1 MFMKKIIFVIVIFA
15 AVCTS
20 ILAQKAE
27 KLKAEE
33 IISKHL
39 ESIGTKEKRAE
50 IKNQTI
56 VGASEFVTLRRG
68 VLKISGNAVFAS
80 EGTKLFFGAN
90 YDSVQYPS
98 DRIFFDG
105 DKVSLGFIESGFRS
119 AFSSYMIVNKQIISE
134 GLFGGCL
141 TTGWSLFDTSSRGAK
156 VKTAGKK
163 KIDGKET
170 YVLEYVAKK
179 YSSPSVKLFFDA
191 QTFQHVQTEYF
202 QAFPS
207 TQLSPILLARQ
218 PERGQTLTESFSSFS
233 IENGL
238 TLPHKHTVH
247 LILEGARTYTEY
259 EWTFQ
264 FSKFLFN
271 QKLDPKSFD
280 ADAK

>member
-1 MFMKKIIFVIVIFA
+1 MFMKKIIFVIIIFA
-15 AVCTS
+15 VVCTS
-20 ILAQKAE
+20 IFAQKAE

-33 IISKHL
+33 IIAKHL

-56 VGASEFVTLRRG
+56 AGSSEFVTLRRG
-68 VLKISGNAVFAS
+68 VLKIAGTVVFAS
-80 EGTKLFFGAN
+80 EGPKLFFGAN

-105 DKVSLGFIESGFRS
+105 DKVNLGFFESGIRS
-119 AFSSYMIVNKQIISE
+119 TFSNYMIVNKQIISE
-134 GLFGGCL
+134 GLFGGSL
-141 TTGWSLFDTSSRGAK
+141 TSGWSLLDTSGRGAK
-156 VKTAGKK
+156 IKTAGKK

-170 YVLEYVAKK
+170 YVLEYFAKK
-179 YSSPSVKLFFDA
+179 YSDPSIKLFFDA

-202 QAFPS
+202 QAF
-207 TQLSPILLARQ
+207 SPGQSENPIQSSGQR
-218 PERGQTLTESFSSFS
+218 ERRQTLTESFSSFS
-233 IENGL
+233 LENGL

-247 LILEGARTYTEY
+247 LILDGAVYTEY

-280 ADAK
+280 ANAK